1 MEYAVG
7 RAGQVIAAMLL
18 MIKTLSNINRERLFL
33 FSILFVSL
41 ILFLGNLGQQCLWQD
56 EAQTALVSKTILT
69 DGIPRGT
76 DGKNFFSQEL
86 GSEYGD
92 NYIWKWHTWLPFY
105 VLAAFYKLYGIS
117 TFISRVPFALF
128 GISSAFM
135 TYLLCRAI
143 WEDKKIAYAAA
154 VLLMTCVP
162 FLILSRQCRYYSMA
176 AFFSLWALHSY
187 IKILDGKKFAYVA
200 FILSSTFLFHTH
212 YIYCAP
218 LFFSVLLH
226 ALLFY
231 RKKLL
236 IMIFLIAI
244 MILINIPW
252 IIWLSGIKY
261 RESYNRGFFE
271 IKKYL
276 LFQNEYVEQIRRYVF
291 SPYLLLAV
299 PAAAIMFKIR
309 KQPIF
314 SGGSKY
320 GKMLCLLIFF
330 AASTIVTLSLI
341 SPVNSFRYLS
351 PIIPILIIFA
361 ACLAVFTDR
370 IHFLMPAAI
379 VALIIITSPMKNFLY
394 ELTHDYRGPIDGI
407 VKYLNENGSKDDI
420 VAITYGDMPLK
431 FYTNMR
437 VIGGLTGEDLSDAKK
452 AKWVIIRKYIICET
466 DNDVR
471 KYLLENLSSD
481 DYEKIVIDYPDIPFE
496 NREDPGAHQFRTFVK
511 EDKVAIFHKI
521 R

>member
-361 ACLAVFTDR
+361 A
-370 IHFLMPAAI
+370 
-379 VALIIITSPMKNFLY
+379 
-394 ELTHDYRGPIDGI
+394 
-407 VKYLNENGSKDDI
+407 
-420 VAITYGDMPLK
+420 
-431 FYTNMR
+431 
-437 VIGGLTGEDLSDAKK
+437 
-452 AKWVIIRKYIICET
+452 
-466 DNDVR
+466 
-471 KYLLENLSSD
+471 
-481 DYEKIVIDYPDIPFE
+481 
-496 NREDPGAHQFRTFVK
+496 
-511 EDKVAIFHKI
+511 
-521 R
+521 